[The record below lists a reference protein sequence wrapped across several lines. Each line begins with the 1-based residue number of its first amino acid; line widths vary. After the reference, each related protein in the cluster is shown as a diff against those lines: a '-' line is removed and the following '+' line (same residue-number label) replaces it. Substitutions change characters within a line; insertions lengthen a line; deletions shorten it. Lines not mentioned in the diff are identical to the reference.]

1 MHQRAMEAI
10 DAVRTVGN
18 IGAHMEKDVNLIVP
32 VDPSEAQMLV
42 GLLELLAN
50 EWYVARNS
58 RERRLEAVKK
68 LAEDKK
74 AQRAPPPPPP
84 KAAP

>member
-1 MHQRAMEAI
+1 
-10 DAVRTVGN
+10 VGN